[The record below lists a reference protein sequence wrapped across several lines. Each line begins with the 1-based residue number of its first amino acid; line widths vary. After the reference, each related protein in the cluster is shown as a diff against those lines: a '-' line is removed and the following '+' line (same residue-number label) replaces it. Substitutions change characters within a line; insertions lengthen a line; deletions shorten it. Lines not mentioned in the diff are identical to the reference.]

1 MAVEITWLG
10 HSGFHFAA
18 DGHEVVIDPFLTGNP
33 LAKHTPADVSC
44 EAILLSHG
52 HADHVGDTVAIG
64 KRNKATVYAPFETA
78 VWAQEQGLEAVDM
91 NPGGKVQT
99 DWGWVA
105 YVQAFHSSS
114 YEGRYMGCACGV
126 VFSIGG
132 TTVYHAGDTGLFSD
146 MKLIGEVFRPD
157 VACLPIGGRY
167 TMTPEL
173 ATRAAEWIAPRVAL
187 PMHYRTFP
195 ILSADAEG
203 FTPRGVEVKVLDPGG
218 KFSIAD

>member
-10 HSGFHFAA
+10 HSGFLFRSSAHA
-18 DGHEVVIDPFLTGNP
+18 VVIDPFLSGNP
-33 LAKHTPADVSC
+33 LAKHTPDDISC
-44 EAILLSHG
+44 DAILLSHG
-52 HADHVGDTVAIG
+52 HPDHIGDTVAIG
-64 KRNKATVYAPFETA
+64 KKCNAPVYAPFETA

-91 NPGGKVQT
+91 NPGGRVQT
-99 DWGWVA
+99 NWGWVA
-105 YVQAFHSSS
+105 FVQAFHSSS

-146 MKLIGEVFRPD
+146 MKLIGELFRPD
-157 VACLPIGGRY
+157 IACIPIGGRY

-173 ATRAAEWIAPRVAL
+173 ATRAAEWISPRIAI

-195 ILSADAEG
+195 ILTRDASG
-203 FTPRGVEVKVLDPGG
+203 FQPRGVEVKTPEPGET
-218 KFSIAD
+218 FAL